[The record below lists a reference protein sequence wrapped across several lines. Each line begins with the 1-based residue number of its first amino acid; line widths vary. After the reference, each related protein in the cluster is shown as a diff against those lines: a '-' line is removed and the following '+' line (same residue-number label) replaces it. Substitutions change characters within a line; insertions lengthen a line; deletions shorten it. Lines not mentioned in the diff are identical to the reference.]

1 MKLEISLLE
10 IRKIFALFALCL
22 FVLVASGALSV
33 AHAQAAREPRKE
45 QILNGLKL
53 FIWSQPNNEKVT
65 VKLRINAGAAFDAA
79 GRTGTMRLLGDIL
92 FPDEGTRE
100 FFEQDLGGSL
110 NVETNYDFIEITATG
125 NDEEFERILDAVRT
139 AVISP
144 PITPENFKKV
154 RAARLLQAQ
163 EESKNAANRAD
174 LAVRRRLFADFPY
187 GRAAAGTPESLAKV
201 EIGDLIVARDR
212 YLNADYAT
220 LVIVGNV
227 KENYALR
234 AVRQLFGSWRKADK
248 PLLSTFRQPDA
259 PDSKTLIL
267 DSPDAQTAEIRIAVR
282 GLARA
287 DKDSIAAEMWAK
299 ILERKL
305 QNEFGAATVEHA
317 AHVLPGALIVRA
329 SAPTDKAAQTLNAM
343 RAAIVKI
350 ASEKV
355 EAKAFSE
362 IQTQFLNDLQTAA
375 SKPETLSEYWLDAAT
390 FKMPTVTERLNS
402 IKNLTPA
409 DAERVAAKLF
419 KDAPAAVVI
428 VGDAEKIQPQ
438 VDRLGQKK

>member
-10 IRKIFALFALCL
+10 IRKFIAFCLFALITTAA
-22 FVLVASGALSV
+22 FSV
-33 AHAQAAREPRKE
+33 AHAQTVREPRRE

-53 FIWSQPNNEKVT
+53 LVWSEPKSEKVT
-65 VKLRINAGAAFDAA
+65 IKLRINAGAAFDTT

-110 NVETNYDFIEITATG
+110 NVETNHDFIEITASG

-144 PITPENFKKV
+144 LITPENFKKV
-154 RAARLLQAQ
+154 RDARLRQAQ
-163 EESKNAANRAD
+163 EESKNAANAAD
-174 LAVRRRLFADFPY
+174 LAVRKRLYADFPY
-187 GRAAAGTPESLAKV
+187 GRAAAGTPESLTKL
-201 EIGDLIVARDR
+201 EIGDLIIARDR

-220 LVIVGNV
+220 LVIIGNV

-259 PDSKTLIL
+259 PDSKTLIV

-282 GLARA
+282 GLARG
-287 DKDSIAAEMWAK
+287 DKDLIAAQTWAK
-299 ILERKL
+299 IFERKL
-305 QNEFGAATVEHA
+305 QNEFPAATVEHT

-329 SAPTDKAAQTLNAM
+329 STSTDKAAQTLN
-343 RAAIVKI
+343 RLRLAINQA

-355 EAKAFSE
+355 DAKSFSE
-362 IQTQFLNDLQTAA
+362 IQIQYLNDLQTAA
-375 SKPETLSEYWLDAAT
+375 SKPETAAQFWLDAAT
-390 FKMPTVTERLNS
+390 FKTPTIAERLNS

-409 DAERVAAKLF
+409 DVERAAAKMF
-419 KDAPAAVVI
+419 KDAPTAVVI
-428 VGDAEKIQPQ
+428 VGDAENIQPQ
-438 VDRLGQKK
+438 IDSSGQKK